1 MNNNIIDEYNLSEY
15 SYPLIGRS
23 VLVSGITF
31 DNKKAKRNIDN
42 NAKANILIFPKLQE
56 LKKNK
61 PAMKY
66 IEYGIQEG
74 FADGYKCRI
83 RAEWQI
89 IPSISLSNAF
99 FSRRNNKYARMI
111 LNEANAYTTDTMHR
125 VHIKD
130 GINKKAF
137 VASYYNS
144 LSFCFVELEGRS
156 FGGGALELMPSEV
169 SNIIIPYTESADI
182 LFDEIECVF
191 SKKKDINKLLE
202 YTNKILLKDKL
213 GFNIN
218 DIKLFVS
225 IHNKLL
231 EKRLRR
237 KMN

>member
-1 MNNNIIDEYNLSEY
+1 M
-15 SYPLIGRS
+15 
-23 VLVSGITF
+23 
-31 DNKKAKRNIDN
+31 K
-42 NAKANILIFPKLQE
+42 E
-56 LKKNK
+56 LEKNK
-61 PAMKY
+61 TAMKY

-83 RAEWQI
+83 REEWQI

-125 VHIKD
+125 VHIKENV
-130 GINKKAF
+130 NKKAF

-169 SNIIIPYTESADI
+169 SNIIVPYTKAAEN
-182 LFDEIECVF
+182 LFDEIESVF
-191 SKKKDINKLLE
+191 VSKKNINKLLE
-202 YTNKILLKDKL
+202 YTNKILLKDTF
-213 GFNIN
+213 GFDSRDVELI
-218 DIKLFVS
+218 
-225 IHNKLL
+225 IHIHKKLL
-231 EKRLRR
+231 EKRVKR

>member
-1 MNNNIIDEYNLSEY
+1 
-15 SYPLIGRS
+15 
-23 VLVSGITF
+23 
-31 DNKKAKRNIDN
+31 
-42 NAKANILIFPKLQE
+42 
-56 LKKNK
+56 
-61 PAMKY
+61 MKY

-83 RAEWQI
+83 RDEWQI

-169 SNIIIPYTESADI
+169 SNIIIPFTESADI

-213 GFNIN
+213 GFNIK
-218 DIKLFVS
+218 DIKLFIS

>member
-1 MNNNIIDEYNLSEY
+1 M
-15 SYPLIGRS
+15 
-23 VLVSGITF
+23 VSGITF
-31 DNKKAKRNIDN
+31 DINKAKQNVDN

-61 PAMKY
+61 SAMKY

-83 RAEWQI
+83 RDEWQI

-125 VHIKD
+125 VHIKED
-130 GINKKAF
+130 VNKKAF

-169 SNIIIPYTESADI
+169 SNIIIPYIESAEN
-182 LFDEIECVF
+182 LFEEIEYTF
-191 SKKKDINKLLE
+191 TNKKDINKLLE
-202 YTNKILLKDKL
+202 KTNKFLLYDK
-213 GFNIN
+213 FSFTKNEIN
-218 DIKLFVS
+218 MLS
-225 IHNKLL
+225 NIHNKLL
-231 EKRLRR
+231 EKRMVR
-237 KMN
+237 KK